1 MTNTT
6 SFCSGLTQRLF
17 LPAALLTCLIG
28 TGSSSPKAPAF
39 TIFAR
44 RYWNQTGYCFEAGA
58 TYELAASGI
67 WYDASIPSGP
77 DLEIELEMTNYRF
90 PQ

>member
-1 MTNTT
+1 MTNIT

-39 TIFAR
+39 TICAR
-44 RYWNQTGYCFEAGA
+44 RYWNHTDIA
-58 TYELAASGI
+58 LK
-67 WYDASIPSGP
+67 
-77 DLEIELEMTNYRF
+77 LEQPMNLQPAVFGTMPRHRQVPISKLSLR
-90 PQ
+90 

>member
-1 MTNTT
+1 
-6 SFCSGLTQRLF
+6 
-17 LPAALLTCLIG
+17 LPAALLTCLTIG
-28 TGSSSPKAPAF
+28 TGSSSSKAPAF

>member
-1 MTNTT
+1 MTNTR

-39 TIFAR
+39 TICAR
-44 RYWNQTGYCFEAGA
+44 RYWNHTGYCVEAGA

-67 WYDASIPSGP
+67 WYDASTPSGP

>member
-1 MTNTT
+1 MPHWNGIIVTKST
-6 SFCSGLTQRLF
+6 RLYHF
-17 LPAALLTCLIG
+17 RAALLE
-28 TGSSSPKAPAF
+28 SH
-39 TIFAR
+39 
-44 RYWNQTGYCFEAGA
+44 GYCVEAGA

-67 WYDASIPSGP
+67 WYDASTPSGP